1 MAGWNNTH
9 ETCKKFWALTSRSEW
24 TLHAQ
29 HAHDNPVRGVITIDN
44 CLAPQVN
51 SMWLRNIENK
61 IHTTIERKHSK
72 KTLKSYSQVNIF
84 YVKTGGNNYLEAR
97 NVVRFKYNKK
107 PTVWEGWESIRLT
120 LQPAWLEQHTTE
132 RNWYLKFLST
142 SSWSRLGYS
151 IHITNPVLETL
162 RSLTMIIHKRTSH
175 GVTSVLISRPYK
187 DTLAEA
193 AASQMKVK
201 LCRGIS
207 QKLRHW
213 ELTQ

>member
-1 MAGWNNTH
+1 MNA
-9 ETCKKFWALTSRSEW
+9 TCT
-24 TLHAQ
+24 T

-72 KTLKSYSQVNIF
+72 KTLKSYSQANIF
-84 YVKTGGNNYLEAR
+84 YVKTGGNNSLEVR
-97 NVVRFKYNKK
+97 NVIRFTYNKK
-107 PTVWEGWESIRLT
+107 PTVWEGWASIRLT
-120 LQPAWLEQHTTE
+120 LQPAWPEQHTTE
-132 RNWYLKFLST
+132 RNWYLKLLST
-142 SSWSRLGYS
+142 SSCSRLGYS

-162 RSLTMIIHKRTSH
+162 RSLTMR
-175 GVTSVLISRPYK
+175 VTSVLISRPYK

-201 LCRGIS
+201 LCRGMS
-207 QKLRHW
+207 QKLIHW